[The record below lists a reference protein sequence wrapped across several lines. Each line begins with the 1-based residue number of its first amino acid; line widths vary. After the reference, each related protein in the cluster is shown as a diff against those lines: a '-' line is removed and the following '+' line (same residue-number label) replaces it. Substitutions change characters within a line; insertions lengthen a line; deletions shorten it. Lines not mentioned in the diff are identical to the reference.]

1 MERPTPEA
9 RRAQLVAMLDDIDQR
24 LMAQYKP
31 GRPQTAARLNR
42 IARYEGARSALL
54 RLIELHNAPK
64 ARA

>member
-1 MERPTPEA
+1 
-9 RRAQLVAMLDDIDQR
+9 MLDDIDQR

-64 ARA
+64 TRA